1 MAAVWGDH
9 PPRTA
14 LASLHNLF
22 ARLRSLLGPES
33 RRLQRNRGS
42 YSLRLCPGEL
52 DAEVFSTHLVCAQDI
67 LRARDWETVEKESAA
82 ALSLWRGR
90 PVAEFPSLHGAPE
103 VAHLVEQHLQAVEM
117 RFEAH
122 LRTDRHREVTADI
135 AHYAATHP
143 LREPFHRQLITA
155 LHQGERTADAITA
168 YHSLRRSL
176 ADELGVDP
184 APATQQVFR
193 KVLAPASP
201 RAARGSS
208 PALDPQPTASHQP
221 NATHPGDAA
230 ADSELVRETAFQ
242 IPRDIGDFTGRYGEL
257 AALRERLLTSGA
269 DGLPS
274 VVVISGMG
282 GIGKTTLALHA
293 AHGIR
298 GSFPDGQLYADLRG
312 LRIRCPPY
320 RPRPARPLPHRPRC
334 PSPFIARRHRPP
346 GRPVPGHPRRAP
358 RPRLPGQR
366 PRHRTARPPSSEAA
380 APAL

>member
-103 VAHLVEQHLQAVEM
+103 VAHLVEHHLQAVEM

-168 YHSLRRSL
+168 YPQ
-176 ADELGVDP
+176 P
-184 APATQQVFR
+184 APF
-193 KVLAPASP
+193 
-201 RAARGSS
+201 
-208 PALDPQPTASHQP
+208 
-221 NATHPGDAA
+221 PG
-230 ADSELVRETAFQ
+230 RRT
-242 IPRDIGDFTGRYGEL
+242 R
-257 AALRERLLTSGA
+257 
-269 DGLPS
+269 
-274 VVVISGMG
+274 
-282 GIGKTTLALHA
+282 H
-293 AHGIR
+293 
-298 GSFPDGQLYADLRG
+298 
-312 LRIRCPPY
+312 
-320 RPRPARPLPHRPRC
+320 RPRPGHPASLPQGARPGFTSRRPGQLARTGSSADSLTPAECHPPRRCSRGFGARPRDSV
-334 PSPFIARRHRPP
+334 PDPP
-346 GRPVPGHPRRAP
+346 
-358 RPRLPGQR
+358 
-366 PRHRTARPPSSEAA
+366 
-380 APAL
+380 